1 LTFAA
6 LLAVVRVLVQLA
18 EADSWESFNPYGLN
32 SVVAWIAV
40 ELAIAALF
48 VGPAA
53 RTTALAAMFFVSVVA
68 DIALSA
74 ITAGAPFVAQALGQ
88 AALFSGTAFTVTI
101 YAVLVAWWVG
111 AMICIVGSLQQQTGW
126 RLAGRI
132 AALWVVLF
140 GANVLMPRMPVF
152 APADFEVSN
161 ANWWETVYAAR
172 RAESKPA
179 ARSEIAHFEK
189 LQPKLLQE
197 QFAHLA
203 AARKDQTN
211 IYALAL
217 AGWADQD
224 VFVKELDGALSSIAS
239 VLPIDGRIVR
249 LINRRDTA
257 KTIPLATTSNF
268 AAAVNAIANLMDK
281 ENDIFLLFMTSHGGQ
296 TGFALQLP
304 AGATELTPQQVAS
317 AINGAGIKNRV
328 VIVSACYS
336 GIFLP
341 PLANDNSIV
350 ITAAD
355 ATHTSFGCAPERDW
369 TYFGDA
375 FFHQSLHPGADFETA
390 FDHARVLIH
399 GWEMMDRATPSNPQA
414 SFGPALVAKL
424 APFFATNP
432 QP

>member
-6 LLAVVRVLVQLA
+6 LLAIVRVLIQLTDA
-18 EADSWESFNPYGLN
+18 GSWESFNPYGLN

-48 VGPAA
+48 VGPTA
-53 RTTALAAMFFVSVVA
+53 RTTALSAMFFISVVA

-74 ITAGAPFVAQALGQ
+74 ITVGAPLVAQALGH
-88 AALFSGTAFTVTI
+88 AALFSGTVPTVAT
-101 YAVLVAWWVG
+101 YAALVAWWVG

-140 GANVLMPRMPVF
+140 GANVLMPQMPVF
-152 APADFEVSN
+152 APADVEPSN
-161 ANWWETVYAAR
+161 ASWWETVYAAR

-179 ARSEIAHFEK
+179 PRPEAARFEK

-197 QFAHLA
+197 QLAHLA

-239 VLPIDGRIVR
+239 VLPIGGRIVR
-249 LINRRDTA
+249 LINRRDSA
-257 KTIPLATTSNF
+257 KTTPLATASNF

-281 ENDIFLLFMTSHGGQ
+281 ENDVFILFMTSHGGQ

-304 AGATELTPQQVAS
+304 AGATELTPEQVAS
-317 AINGAGIKNRV
+317 ALNGAGIKNRV

-341 PLANDNSIV
+341 PLANENSIV

-399 GWEMMDRATPSNPQA
+399 GWEMMDRATPSNPQG

-424 APFFATNP
+424 APFFAINP